1 MTAKPLLRGVMNDFL
16 QRFFVLDHE
25 NYRRAFQFR
34 SEQPQT
40 TNEQKKLAVTGAPH
54 NCWENSVKCLQL
66 RRGREHI
73 LVCLRQDVRQKDSL
87 QLLLRRQRL

>member
-25 NYRRAFQFR
+25 IYRRAFQFR

-40 TNEQKKLAVTGAPH
+40 TNEQKSWL
-54 NCWENSVKCLQL
+54 
-66 RRGREHI
+66 
-73 LVCLRQDVRQKDSL
+73 
-87 QLLLRRQRL
+87 